1 MRNLEKQF
9 KNRKIDFDKLLDYG
23 FIKSNHKH
31 LYEKNICD
39 DSFKII
45 IEISALT
52 KISKVIDLNL
62 NEEYILVDVE
72 SASGEFVGRV
82 KEEYESVLNDFI
94 EKCSI
99 KDIFKS
105 NQAKLLIKYI
115 KNKYNDDLEYLWKNF
130 PNDAISRNK
139 ENNKWYGLLMIIEE
153 NKLGIDSNKLIEI
166 IDLRYQKEKIDEI
179 IDDKNIFRGYHMN
192 KNSWITIKLD
202 ESVEIKKIYELIDNS
217 YELSLKK

>member
-23 FIKSNHKH
+23 FIKNNHKY

-45 IEISALT
+45 IEINNLT

-62 NEEYILVDVE
+62 NEEYILVDVD

-130 PNDAISRNK
+130 PNDAIWRNK
-139 ENNKWYGLLMIIEE
+139 ENNKWYGLLMIIEG
-153 NKLGIDSNKLIEI
+153 NKLGIESNKLIEI
-166 IDLRYQKEKIDEI
+166 IDLRYQKEKINEI
-179 IDDKNIFRGYHMN
+179 IDDKNILRGYHMN